1 MRYHE
6 LIEKVA
12 QYGYGVFT
20 LTMFFNEAEKASIT
34 KFIQRNPSYFQQ
46 FKGKQGDLKIIT
58 LTSEGKKH
66 FGVNVRLSEAQ
77 SWHSYLDIALF
88 NAYMVESGEWSKQTN
103 RPHFVLNLKSEK
115 IGLISSRW
123 GINKNFQSIDLLL
136 ATENQK
142 KNLVRDVSFISETIR
157 ELKLTPEE
165 IISTISN
172 SYTPK
177 AFQNIR
183 NF

>member
-1 MRYHE
+1 MHYRE
-6 LIEKVA
+6 LIEKVS

-20 LTMFFNEAEKASIT
+20 LTMLFDESERASLT
-34 KFIQRNPSYFQQ
+34 KFIQRNPAYFQQ

-58 LTSEGKKH
+58 LTNEGKKH
-66 FGVNVRLSEAQ
+66 FDVKMRLSEAQ

-88 NAYMVESGEWSKQTN
+88 NAYMIETDEWSKQTN
-103 RPHFVLNLKSEK
+103 RPHFVLNLKSGK
-115 IGLISSRW
+115 VGLISSRW
-123 GINKNFQSIDLLL
+123 GINKNFQSLKLLL

-142 KNLVRDVSFISETIR
+142 KSLVSDMAFVADSVR
-157 ELKLTPEE
+157 ELKATPEE
-165 IISTISN
+165 IIEVISN

-177 AFQNIR
+177 AFLHIR